1 MELSAGTELRLS
13 GPWSV
18 DFDALKTFGIV
29 VSVVCTVDSN
39 LMDTLFVFLLRDE
52 VASEQQI
59 VQQIE

>member
-1 MELSAGTELRLS
+1 M
-13 GPWSV
+13 